1 MMKPANINEI
11 LDMETLA
18 QQEYWGRVLTSSQIM
33 MVYAPTGV
41 GKSFF
46 AWSLL
51 LALSTGSRFLN
62 HDCPKPVKV
71 LLAEGEMGMA
81 YTKKRLSKLLPSL
94 PFSPR
99 GDHFRVLSKDH
110 CGGQLWN
117 ISNPEHQ
124 KRYNALLE
132 NVDVLAIDNLLSSA
146 FPMHSRDTE
155 FSMWE
160 RIAPWLFMIRDSG
173 RSVIL
178 VHHTNKG
185 GQQQMGASTKMNWL
199 DTAIELRPPAIER
212 PIAGTEFEL
221 RFAKTRDVKKSDA
234 QPVSVQFIED
244 QDGNN
249 RWIWSPIDSAQV
261 SAVQDL
267 KSQGKSRREVAKQTG
282 LSFQAVDEAWGDIN
296 V

>member
-1 MMKPANINEI
+1 MRPSNINE
-11 LDMETLA
+11 LLTMETDARAEL
-18 QQEYWGRVLTSSQIM
+18 WGPMLTSHQLM

-46 AWSLL
+46 VWALL
-51 LALSTGSRFLN
+51 LAIATGSKFLN
-62 HDCPKPVKV
+62 HACATARRV
-71 LLAEGEMGMA
+71 LLAEGEMGLS
-81 YTKKRLSKLLPSL
+81 YTKKRLNKLLPSL

-99 GDHFRVLSKDH
+99 GENFKVLSKDH
-110 CGGQLWN
+110 TGGQLWN

-132 NVDVLAIDNLLSSA
+132 NVDVFAIDNLLSSA
-146 FPMHSRDTE
+146 WPMHSRDNE
-155 FSMWE
+155 FAMWE

-199 DTAIELRPPAIER
+199 DTAIELRPPATER
-212 PIAGTEFEL
+212 AVRGTEFEL

-234 QPVSVQFIED
+234 QPLSVQFLED
-244 QDGNN
+244 DDGVNH
-249 RWIWSPIDSAQV
+249 WIWSPLQAEQTDV
-261 SAVQDL
+261 VKDL
-267 KSQGKSRREVAKQTG
+267 KAKGLSRREVARQTG
-282 LSFQAVDEAWGDIN
+282 LSFHEISNAWEEPNI
-296 V
+296 

>member
-1 MMKPANINEI
+1 MKPQNINEI
-11 LDMETLA
+11 LDADTLT
-18 QQEYWGRVLTSSQIM
+18 QTEYWGRVLTSSQLM

-46 AWSLL
+46 VWSLL

-62 HDCPKPVKV
+62 QMCPKAVRV
-71 LLAEGEMGMA
+71 LLAEGEMGIA
-81 YTKKRLSKLLPSL
+81 YTKKRITKLLPSL
-94 PFSPR
+94 PHSPR

-132 NVDVLAIDNLLSSA
+132 NVDVFAIDNLLSSA

-199 DTAIELRPPAIER
+199 DTAIELRPPALER
-212 PIAGTEFEL
+212 AIAGTEFEL

-234 QPVSVQFIED
+234 QPISVQFLED
-244 QDGNN
+244 EDGNN
-249 RWIWSPIDSAQV
+249 HWIWSPIESAQMSEV
-261 SAVQDL
+261 KEL
-267 KSQGKSRREVAKQTG
+267 KAKGMSRREVAKQTG
-282 LSFQAVDEAWGDIN
+282 LSFQEVELAWGDIN
-296 V
+296 I

>member
-1 MMKPANINEI
+1 MKPLNINEV
-11 LDMETLA
+11 LTLEA
-18 QQEYWGRVLTSSQIM
+18 EQQVEYWGPILTSRQIM

-46 AWSLL
+46 VWSLL
-51 LALSTGSRFLN
+51 LAIATGSRFLHHN
-62 HDCPKPVKV
+62 CPAPRRV
-71 LLAEGEMGMA
+71 LLAEGEMGLP

-94 PFSPR
+94 PYSPR
-99 GDHFRVLSKDH
+99 GEYFKVLSKDNT
-110 CGGQLWN
+110 GGQLWN

-132 NVDVLAIDNLLSSA
+132 NVEVFAIDNLLSSA

-199 DTAIELRPPAIER
+199 DTAIELRPPAVER

-221 RFAKTRDVKKSDA
+221 RFAKTRDVKKIDA
-234 QPVSVQFIED
+234 QPLSVQFLED
-244 QDGNN
+244 DEGVN
-249 RWIWSPIDSAQV
+249 RWIWSPV
-261 SAVQDL
+261 SQGQTDVVKDL
-267 KSQGKSRREVAKQTG
+267 KAKGLSRREVAKQTG
-282 LSFQAVDEAWGDIN
+282 LSLHEISNAWGEPNI
-296 V
+296 

>member
-1 MMKPANINEI
+1 MRPQNINEI
-11 LDMETLA
+11 LDLDTLA
-18 QQEYWGRVLTSSQIM
+18 QQEYWGRILTSSQIM

-46 AWSLL
+46 VWSLL
-51 LALSTGSRFLN
+51 LALATGSRFLN
-62 HDCPKPVKV
+62 QNCPKPVKV
-71 LLAEGEMGMA
+71 LLAEGEMGLA
-81 YTKKRLSKLLPSL
+81 YTKKRLGKLLPSL
-94 PFSPR
+94 PYSPR
-99 GDHFRVLSKDH
+99 GENFRVLSKDH

-146 FPMHSRDTE
+146 FPMSAKDNE
-155 FSMWE
+155 FAMWE

-199 DTAIELRPPAIER
+199 DTAIELRPPAVER
-212 PIAGTEFEL
+212 AIAGTEFEL

-234 QPVSVQFIED
+234 QPISVQFVED
-244 QDGNN
+244 EDGNN
-249 RWIWSPIDSAQV
+249 HWIWSPIENSQV
-261 SAVQDL
+261 SEVKEMKA
-267 KSQGKSRREVAKQTG
+267 KGMSRREVAKQTG
-282 LSFQAVDEAWGDIN
+282 LSFQEVELAWGDIN
-296 V
+296 I

>member
-1 MMKPANINEI
+1 MKPQNLNEI
-11 LDMETLA
+11 LTLDTDTRA
-18 QQEYWGRVLTSSQIM
+18 EFWGPLLTSNQLM

-46 AWSLL
+46 VWSLL
-51 LALSTGSRFLN
+51 LALATASRFLHHN
-62 HDCPKPVKV
+62 CPAIRKV
-71 LLAEGEMGMA
+71 LLAEGEMGLG
-81 YTKKRLSKLLPSL
+81 YTKSRLTKLLPSL

-99 GDHFRVLSKDH
+99 GENFKVLSKDH

-132 NVDVLAIDNLLSSA
+132 NVQVFAIDNLLSSA
-146 FPMHSRDTE
+146 FPMHSRDNE
-155 FSMWE
+155 FAMWE

-199 DTAIELRPPAIER
+199 DTAIELRPPAVER
-212 PIAGTEFEL
+212 AIKGTEFEL
-221 RFAKTRDVKKSDA
+221 RFVKTRDVKKSDA
-234 QPVSVQFIED
+234 QPLSVQFVED
-244 QDGNN
+244 EDGVNH
-249 RWIWSPIDSAQV
+249 WIWSPLSTQQSDV
-261 SAVQDL
+261 VQEL
-267 KSQGKSRREVAKQTG
+267 KAKGLSRREVARQTG
-282 LSFQAVDEAWGDIN
+282 LSFHEISNKWEGPNI
-296 V
+296 